1 MHDVPRPPQRITP
14 GIIPFYTRE
23 AHRLRAEAYRGM
35 MLGLWAWLAR
45 VVRRAFSRRHVC

>member
-1 MHDVPRPPQRITP
+1 MHDVPRPPRRITP
-14 GIIPFYTRE
+14 GIIPFYARE

-45 VVRRAFSRRHVC
+45 IAGRQ